1 MILDLDR
8 FIHGERPFWS
18 ELERMLDRLEGDPD
32 RALPLA
38 EAQRLHY
45 LYERTSSDLGRIVT
59 FSAEPETRLY
69 LESLVARAYGEI
81 HETRLR
87 EHRFSPLR
95 WFLLTLPQTFRRR
108 WRPFAL
114 AVAVTL
120 GGALF
125 GGVAVTVDPE
135 AKSITI
141 PFSNLHGDPNER
153 VAQEEKATG
162 DHLRGAKARGTAFYI
177 TNNTGVALKTLAFG
191 VTWGIGTI
199 VVLFSTGVMLGA
211 VSLDYLLA
219 GHAKFLLGWLLPHG
233 SFEIPAILIAGQAG
247 LMLGGALIGWGS
259 RETMATRLRAISG
272 DLVTL
277 IAGVTLMLIWAGIIE
292 AWFSQYHAPVLPYWV
307 KIAFGCVEVV
317 LLVAYFGWCGRTE
330 NPGAANSKLKIHNS
344 QFATSA

>member
-1 MILDLDR
+1 MILDLDK

-18 ELERMLDRLEGDPD
+18 ELERLLSRLEGDPD

-45 LYERTSSDLGRIVT
+45 LYERASSDLGRIMT
-59 FSAEPETRLY
+59 FSAEPEIRRY

-81 HETRLR
+81 HETRSR
-87 EHRFSPLR
+87 QHRFSLLR
-95 WFLLTLPQTFRRR
+95 WLLQTLPQTFRRQ

-114 AVAVTL
+114 ALALTA
-120 GGALF
+120 GGTLF
-125 GGVAVTVDPE
+125 GGIAVMVDPE

-141 PFSNLHGDPNER
+141 PFSNLHGDPTER
-153 VAQEEKATG
+153 VAQAEKATG

-177 TNNTGVALKTLAFG
+177 TNNTGVAFKTLAFG

-199 VVLFSTGVMLGA
+199 VMLFSTGVMLGA
-211 VSLDYLLA
+211 VSIDYILA
-219 GHAKFLLGWLLPHG
+219 GHTQFLIGWLLPHG

-259 RETMATRLRAISG
+259 RESMATRLRAISQ

-292 AWFSQYHAPVLPYWV
+292 AWFSQYHAPMLPYWA

-317 LLVAYFGWCGRTE
+317 LMVAYFGLCGRSPKTGDSISRRKRE
-330 NPGAANSKLKIHNS
+330 SEERP
-344 QFATSA
+344 